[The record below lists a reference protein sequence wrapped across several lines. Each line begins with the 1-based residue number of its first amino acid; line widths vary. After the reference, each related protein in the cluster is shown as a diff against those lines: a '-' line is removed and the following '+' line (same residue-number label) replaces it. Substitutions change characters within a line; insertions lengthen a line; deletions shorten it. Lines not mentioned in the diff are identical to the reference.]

1 MQDLSA
7 QLRQSLGTH
16 IPICGCT
23 GAAVVGTGPDGPV
36 LVEDDSAVLSVS
48 LAYFAGTCDV
58 AVHHIGDRAAVPSL
72 PQRDGEQQAI
82 VLATPRSG
90 DRINTVVSRLCRGAG
105 KTVVFGGLASGR
117 RANAHLFHSDCV
129 PGSTGG
135 CHASGIAV
143 CVLTPKDGGQ
153 QLDAVVRAPDTQRM
167 SPPPPPRPA
176 RKHPPPRKSPRQAA
190 RPTPHMPEASSFA
203 VIMRCCSPRHFVCH
217 NDAPCPPFTS
227 HGASIRRC
235 GRW

>member
-90 DRINTVVSRLCRGAG
+90 GRINPVVSRMCRGAG

-117 RANAHLFHSDCV
+117 RANAHLFHS
-129 PGSTGG
+129 GG

-167 SPPPPPRPA
+167 SPPAAAPRPKTTHPPPPPRGGA
-176 RKHPPPRKSPRQAA
+176 RGGGGGGGGRPQREAHAPRPPTTGAGRIATGR
-190 RPTPHMPEASSFA
+190 
-203 VIMRCCSPRHFVCH
+203 ICH
-217 NDAPCPPFTS
+217 SRETQTE
-227 HGASIRRC
+227 
-235 GRW
+235 